1 MLFRSV
7 VRVYHSAMA
16 MAALVFMTAVTKVF
30 APRGS
35 FPFVVFPRTGLSD
48 DTGTALAN
56 PAAAK
61 CAALETEVDRWA
73 VAEADIKCSRLSQF
87 RIRLPVGY
95 ENCLHQPTVDGDG
108 EHLGHIVGSW
118 CRRDSDGKAQAS
130 PSVSFWIGSDEG
142 YPTVGMPPGTRQVA
156 LRECSDMV
164 DGVRVQIARF
174 ILAEVRQNE
183 SYWIAAYW
191 ALREDLVITALWSGP
206 DALAEREGLAI
217 IRSMYAAPVVD

>member
-16 MAALVFMTAVTKVF
+16 MAALVFITAATKVF

-35 FPFVVFPRTGLSD
+35 FPFVVFPRTGFGD
-48 DTGTALAN
+48 AGTVLAN

-61 CAALETEVDRWA
+61 CAALETEIDRWA
-73 VAEADIKCSRLSQF
+73 VAEADIRCSRLSQF

-118 CRRDSDGKAQAS
+118 CRKGPDGNAQAS

-156 LRECSDMV
+156 LRECSDVV

-174 ILAEVRQNE
+174 ILADVRQNE
-183 SYWIAAYW
+183 SYWIAACW
-191 ALREDLVITALWSGP
+191 ALREDLVITALWTGP

-217 IRSMYAAPVVD
+217 IGSMHAVPVDD